1 MKKNKLTGNKFFV
14 PVIISIVVII
24 ITAQSLLLNSKTFIP
39 GEPSYTH
46 YNNYVIFKQSFFHLI
61 ENKNLYE
68 LYPAEHFDYY
78 KYSPTFSLFM
88 APLANLPDSV
98 GLFLWNLLN
107 VLVLYFALRR
117 LPLSSNKTHLLMLG
131 FVFLELLTSTQ
142 NSQSNALIAGL
153 IILAFTSLERK
164 KIVLASLFIVLT
176 VFIKIFGLVAF
187 ALFMFYPNKLRAAVY
202 TIGWTV
208 LLAAFPLLV
217 ISVSQLSFLYQ
228 SWLHLLQ
235 NDHSASVGFS
245 VAGWLYTW
253 FHIDAKNATVLI
265 GALVF
270 CLPFLKWKYYNDV
283 QFKLF
288 FLSSILLWIVIFNH
302 KAESATF
309 IIAVTGIAIWFF
321 SQKRTLLNTI
331 LFATAFI
338 FTILSPT
345 DLFPKSI
352 RENFVIPY
360 VLKAVPC
367 ILIWFKIMYDLLFF
381 KPGSNNLTPAGKAV

>member
-1 MKKNKLTGNKFFV
+1 MKKIKLAENKFFV
-14 PVIISIVVII
+14 PAIISIVVLI
-24 ITAQSLLLNSKTFIP
+24 ITAQSFLLKSKTFIP
-39 GEPSYTH
+39 GEPAYTH

-61 ENKNLYE
+61 ENKDLYE
-68 LYPAEHFDYY
+68 LYPAEHFDYF

-88 APLANLPDSV
+88 APLAVLPDAI
-98 GLFLWNLLN
+98 GLFFWNLLN

-117 LPLSSNKTHLLMLG
+117 LPLSSNKIHLLMLG
-131 FVFLELLTSTQ
+131 FVFIELLTSTQ

-153 IILAFTSLERK
+153 IILAFTSLEK
-164 KIVLASLFIVLT
+164 KNIALASLFIILT
-176 VFIKIFGLVAF
+176 VFIKIFGLVAL
-187 ALFMFYPNKLRAAVY
+187 AIFMFYPNKLRAALY
-202 TIGWTV
+202 TIGWTL
-208 LLAAFPLLV
+208 LLAALPLLV
-217 ISVSQLSFLYQ
+217 VSVTQLSFLYQ

-265 GALVF
+265 GAFIF
-270 CLPFLKWKYYNDV
+270 CLPFLKWKYYNEV

-321 SQKRTLLNTI
+321 SQKITLLN
-331 LFATAFI
+331 ATLLGAAFI

-352 RENFVIPY
+352 RDDFVIPY

-381 KPGSNNLTPAGKAV
+381 KPTGNLFPGSKAV

>member
-1 MKKNKLTGNKFFV
+1 MKKIKLPESRLFTAG
-14 PVIISIVVII
+14 ILTLIVGI
-24 ITAQSLLLNSKTFIP
+24 ITAQSFLLKTKTFIP
-39 GEPSYTH
+39 GEPAYTH

-153 IILAFTSLERK
+153 IIFAFTSLERK
-164 KIVLASLFIVLT
+164 QIALASLFIVLT

-235 NDHSASVGFS
+235 NDHSASIGFS
-245 VAGWLYTW
+245 VAGWLFTW

-331 LFATAFI
+331 LFGAAFI

-345 DLFPKSI
+345 DLFPRSI
-352 RENFVIPY
+352 RESFVIPY

-381 KPGSNNLTPAGKAV
+381 KPGSKLIPAGKTV

>member
-1 MKKNKLTGNKFFV
+1 MKKIKLTENKFFV
-14 PVIISIVVII
+14 PAIISIVVLI
-24 ITAQSLLLNSKTFIP
+24 ITAQSFLLKSKTFIP
-39 GEPSYTH
+39 GEPAYTH

-61 ENKNLYE
+61 ENKDLYE
-68 LYPAEHFDYY
+68 LYPAEHFDYF

-88 APLANLPDSV
+88 APLAVLPDAI
-98 GLFLWNLLN
+98 GLFFWNLLN

-117 LPLSSNKTHLLMLG
+117 LPLSSNKIHLLMLG
-131 FVFLELLTSTQ
+131 FVFIELLTSTQ

-153 IILAFTSLERK
+153 IILAFTSLEK
-164 KIVLASLFIVLT
+164 KNIALASLFIILT
-176 VFIKIFGLVAF
+176 VFIKIFGLVAL
-187 ALFMFYPNKLRAAVY
+187 AIFMFYPNKLRAALY
-202 TIGWTV
+202 TIGWTL
-208 LLAAFPLLV
+208 LLAALPLLV
-217 ISVSQLSFLYQ
+217 VSVTQLSFLYQ

-265 GALVF
+265 GAFIF
-270 CLPFLKWKYYNDV
+270 CLPFLKWKYYNEV

-321 SQKRTLLNTI
+321 SQKITLLN
-331 LFATAFI
+331 ATLLGAAFI

-352 RENFVIPY
+352 RDNFVIPY

-381 KPGSNNLTPAGKAV
+381 KPTGNLFPVSKAV

>member
-1 MKKNKLTGNKFFV
+1 MEKIKLTENRFFV
-14 PVIISIVVII
+14 PAILTLIVAI
-24 ITAQSLLLNSKTFIP
+24 ITAQSFLLKTKTFIP
-39 GEPSYTH
+39 GEPAYTH

-61 ENKNLYE
+61 ESKDLYE

-88 APLANLPDSV
+88 APLAVLPNGI

-153 IILAFTSLERK
+153 IIFAFTSLERK
-164 KIVLASLFIVLT
+164 QIALASLFIVLT

-208 LLAAFPLLV
+208 LLAALPLLV

-235 NDHSASVGFS
+235 NDHSASIGFS
-245 VAGWLYTW
+245 VAGWLFTW

-270 CLPFLKWKYYNDV
+270 CLPFLKWKYYSDV

-331 LFATAFI
+331 LFIAALI

-345 DLFPKSI
+345 DLFPRSI
-352 RENFVIPY
+352 RESFVIPY

-367 ILIWFKIMYDLLFF
+367 ILIWFKTIYDLLFF
-381 KPGSNNLTPAGKAV
+381 KPDNKLIPAGKTV

>member
-1 MKKNKLTGNKFFV
+1 MKKIKLPESRLFTAG
-14 PVIISIVVII
+14 ILTLIVGI
-24 ITAQSLLLNSKTFIP
+24 ITAQSFLLKTKTFIP
-39 GEPSYTH
+39 GEPAYTH
-46 YNNYVIFKQSFFHLI
+46 YNNYIIFKQSFFHLI
-61 ENKNLYE
+61 ENKDLYE

-117 LPLSSNKTHLLMLG
+117 LSLSSNKTHLLILG

-153 IILAFTSLERK
+153 IIFAFTSLERK
-164 KIVLASLFIVLT
+164 QIALASLFIVLT

-202 TIGWTV
+202 TIGWTL
-208 LLAAFPLLV
+208 LLAALPLLV

-235 NDHSASVGFS
+235 NDHGASIGLS

-309 IIAVTGIAIWFF
+309 IIAVTGVAIWFF

-331 LFATAFI
+331 LFIAAFI

-367 ILIWFKIMYDLLFF
+367 ILIWFKIIYDLLFF
-381 KPGSNNLTPAGKAV
+381 KPGSKLIPAGKTA

>member
-1 MKKNKLTGNKFFV
+1 MKKIKLPESRLFTAG
-14 PVIISIVVII
+14 ILTLIVGI
-24 ITAQSLLLNSKTFIP
+24 ITAQSFLLKTKTFIP
-39 GEPSYTH
+39 GEPAYTH

-153 IILAFTSLERK
+153 IIFAFTSLERK
-164 KIVLASLFIVLT
+164 QIALASLFIVLT

-208 LLAAFPLLV
+208 LLAALPLLV

-235 NDHSASVGFS
+235 NDHSASIGFS

-331 LFATAFI
+331 LFGAAFI

-345 DLFPKSI
+345 DLFPRSI
-352 RENFVIPY
+352 RESFVIPY

-381 KPGSNNLTPAGKAV
+381 KPGSKLIPAGKTV

>member
-61 ENKNLYE
+61 ENKDLYE
-68 LYPAEHFDYY
+68 LYPAEHFDYF

-107 VLVLYFALRR
+107 VLVLYFALRQ

-131 FVFLELLTSTQ
+131 FVFIELLTSTQ

-367 ILIWFKIMYDLLFF
+367 ILIWFKIMYNLLFF

>member
-1 MKKNKLTGNKFFV
+1 
-14 PVIISIVVII
+14 
-24 ITAQSLLLNSKTFIP
+24 
-39 GEPSYTH
+39 
-46 YNNYVIFKQSFFHLI
+46 
-61 ENKNLYE
+61 
-68 LYPAEHFDYY
+68 
-78 KYSPTFSLFM
+78 
-88 APLANLPDSV
+88 
-98 GLFLWNLLN
+98 
-107 VLVLYFALRR
+107 
-117 LPLSSNKTHLLMLG
+117 
-131 FVFLELLTSTQ
+131 
-142 NSQSNALIAGL
+142 
-153 IILAFTSLERK
+153 
-164 KIVLASLFIVLT
+164 
-176 VFIKIFGLVAF
+176 
-187 ALFMFYPNKLRAAVY
+187 MFYPNKLRAAVY

>member
-1 MKKNKLTGNKFFV
+1 MKKIKLAENKFFV
-14 PVIISIVVII
+14 PAIISIVVLI
-24 ITAQSLLLNSKTFIP
+24 ITAQSFLLKSKTFIP
-39 GEPSYTH
+39 GEPAYTH

-61 ENKNLYE
+61 ENKDLYE
-68 LYPAEHFDYY
+68 LYPAEHFDYF

-88 APLANLPDSV
+88 APLAVLPDAI
-98 GLFLWNLLN
+98 GLFFWNLLN

-117 LPLSSNKTHLLMLG
+117 LPLSSNKIHLLMLG
-131 FVFLELLTSTQ
+131 FVFIELLTSTQ

-153 IILAFTSLERK
+153 IILAFTSLEK
-164 KIVLASLFIVLT
+164 KNIALASLFIILT
-176 VFIKIFGLVAF
+176 VFIKIFGLVAL
-187 ALFMFYPNKLRAAVY
+187 AIFMFYPNKLRAALY
-202 TIGWTV
+202 TIGWTL
-208 LLAAFPLLV
+208 LLAALPLLV
-217 ISVSQLSFLYQ
+217 VSVTQLSFLYQ

-265 GALVF
+265 GAFIF
-270 CLPFLKWKYYNDV
+270 CLPFLKWKYYNEV

-321 SQKRTLLNTI
+321 SQKITLLN
-331 LFATAFI
+331 ATLLGAAFI

-352 RENFVIPY
+352 RDNFVIPY

-381 KPGSNNLTPAGKAV
+381 KPTGNLFPGSKAV

>member
-1 MKKNKLTGNKFFV
+1 MKKIKLPESPLFTAG
-14 PVIISIVVII
+14 ILTLIVII
-24 ITAQSLLLNSKTFIP
+24 ISAQSFLLKPKTFIP
-39 GEPSYTH
+39 GEPAYTH

-61 ENKNLYE
+61 ENKDLYE

-78 KYSPTFSLFM
+78 KYSPTFSLLM
-88 APLANLPDSV
+88 APLANLPVPV

-131 FVFLELLTSTQ
+131 FVFIELLTSTQ

-164 KIVLASLFIVLT
+164 KIALASLFIVLT
-176 VFIKIFGLVAF
+176 VFIKIFGLVALAIF
-187 ALFMFYPNKLRAAVY
+187 IFYPNKLRAALY
-202 TIGWTV
+202 TIGWTL
-208 LLAAFPLLV
+208 LLAVLPLLV
-217 ISVSQLSFLYQ
+217 VSVTQLSFLYQ

-235 NDHSASVGFS
+235 NDHSASIGLS

-265 GALVF
+265 GAVVF
-270 CLPFLKWKYYNDV
+270 CLPFLKWKCYNDV

-331 LFATAFI
+331 LFGAAFI

-345 DLFPKSI
+345 DLFPRSI
-352 RENFVIPY
+352 RESFVVPY

-381 KPGSNNLTPAGKAV
+381 KPGGNLIPSGKTE